1 MKTFNYIVW
10 QKGRCIIAASFL
22 LIKDEASFNR
32 IIRPDEIKVFLSV
45 VSIAKN
51 NAKNAKNN
59 LLMQRQSYQNL
70 DKDDIIIGNI
80 VT

>member
-10 QKGRCIIAASFL
+10 QKGRCIIATSFL
-22 LIKDEASFNR
+22 LIKNEASFNR
-32 IIRPDEIKVFLSV
+32 IIRPDEIKVFLPV
-45 VSIAKN
+45 VSI
-51 NAKNAKNN
+51 AKNN

>member
-10 QKGRCIIAASFL
+10 QKGRYIIAASFL
-22 LIKDEASFNR
+22 LIKNEVSFNR
-32 IIRPDEIKVFLSV
+32 IIRPDEIKVFLTV
-45 VSIAKN
+45 VSI
-51 NAKNAKNN
+51 AKNN

>member
-10 QKGRCIIAASFL
+10 QKGRYIIAASFL
-22 LIKDEASFNR
+22 LIKNEVSFSR
-32 IIRPDEIKVFLSV
+32 IIRPDEIKVFLTV
-45 VSIAKN
+45 VSI
-51 NAKNAKNN
+51 AKNN

>member
-1 MKTFNYIVW
+1 MKIFNYIVW
-10 QKGRCIIAASFL
+10 QKGRYIIAASFL
-22 LIKDEASFNR
+22 LIKNEVSFNR
-32 IIRPDEIKVFLSV
+32 IIRPDEIKVFLTV
-45 VSIAKN
+45 VSI
-51 NAKNAKNN
+51 AKNN

>member
-22 LIKDEASFNR
+22 LIKNESSFNR
-32 IIRPDEIKVFLSV
+32 IIRPDEIKVFLPV
-45 VSIAKN
+45 VSIAK
-51 NAKNAKNN
+51 KN

>member
-1 MKTFNYIVW
+1 MKTFNYYIVW

-22 LIKDEASFNR
+22 LIKNEASFNR
-32 IIRPDEIKVFLSV
+32 IIRPDEIKVFLTV
-45 VSIAKN
+45 VSI
-51 NAKNAKNN
+51 AKNN

>member
-22 LIKDEASFNR
+22 LIKNEASFNR
-32 IIRPDEIKVFLSV
+32 MIRPDEINVFLPV
-45 VSIAKN
+45 VSI
-51 NAKNAKNN
+51 AKNN

-70 DKDDIIIGNI
+70 DKYDIIIGTI

>member
-22 LIKDEASFNR
+22 LIKNKASFNR
-32 IIRPDEIKVFLSV
+32 IIRPDEIKVFLPV

-51 NAKNAKNN
+51 N
-59 LLMQRQSYQNL
+59 LLMQQQSYQNL

>member
-10 QKGRCIIAASFL
+10 QKGRYIIAASFL
-22 LIKDEASFNR
+22 LIKNEVSFNR
-32 IIRPDEIKVFLSV
+32 IIRPDGIKVFLTV
-45 VSIAKN
+45 VSI
-51 NAKNAKNN
+51 AKNN

>member
-22 LIKDEASFNR
+22 LIKNESSFNR
-32 IIRPDEIKVFLSV
+32 IIRPDEIKVFLPV
-45 VSIAKN
+45 VSI
-51 NAKNAKNN
+51 AKNN

>member
-10 QKGRCIIAASFL
+10 QKGRYIIAASFL
-22 LIKDEASFNR
+22 LIKNEVSFNR
-32 IIRPDEIKVFLSV
+32 IIRPDEIKVFLTV

-51 NAKNAKNN
+51 N
-59 LLMQRQSYQNL
+59 LLTQRQSYQNL

>member
-10 QKGRCIIAASFL
+10 QKGRYIIAASFL
-22 LIKDEASFNR
+22 LIKNEVSFNR
-32 IIRPDEIKVFLSV
+32 IIRPDEIKVSLTV
-45 VSIAKN
+45 VSI
-51 NAKNAKNN
+51 AKNN

>member
-10 QKGRCIIAASFL
+10 QKGRRIIAASFL
-22 LIKDEASFNR
+22 LVKNEASFNR
-32 IIRPDEIKVFLSV
+32 IIRPDETQVFLPV
-45 VSIAKN
+45 VSI
-51 NAKNAKNN
+51 AKNN

>member
-1 MKTFNYIVW
+1 MKIFNYIVW

-22 LIKDEASFNR
+22 LIKNEVSFNR
-32 IIRPDEIKVFLSV
+32 IIRPDEIKVFLTV
-45 VSIAKN
+45 VSI
-51 NAKNAKNN
+51 AKNN

>member
-10 QKGRCIIAASFL
+10 QKGRYIIAASFL
-22 LIKDEASFNR
+22 LIKNEVSFNR
-32 IIRPDEIKVFLSV
+32 IIRPDEIKVFLKV
-45 VSIAKN
+45 VSI
-51 NAKNAKNN
+51 AKNN

>member
-1 MKTFNYIVW
+1 MRRNI
-10 QKGRCIIAASFL
+10 RSCSL
-22 LIKDEASFNR
+22 LIKNEASFNR
-32 IIRPDEIKVFLSV
+32 MIRPDEINVFLPV
-45 VSIAKN
+45 VSI
-51 NAKNAKNN
+51 AKNN

>member
-10 QKGRCIIAASFL
+10 QKGRYIIAASFL
-22 LIKDEASFNR
+22 LIKNEVSFNR
-32 IIRPDEIKVFLSV
+32 IIRPDEIKVFLTV
-45 VSIAKN
+45 VSI
-51 NAKNAKNN
+51 AKNN

-70 DKDDIIIGNI
+70 DKYDIIIGNI

>member
-10 QKGRCIIAASFL
+10 QKGRYIAASFL
-22 LIKDEASFNR
+22 LIKNEVSFNR
-32 IIRPDEIKVFLSV
+32 IIRPDEIKVFLTV
-45 VSIAKN
+45 VSI
-51 NAKNAKNN
+51 AKNN

>member
-10 QKGRCIIAASFL
+10 QKGRYIIAASFL
-22 LIKDEASFNR
+22 LIKNEASFNR
-32 IIRPDEIKVFLSV
+32 MIRPDEINVFLPV
-45 VSIAKN
+45 VSI
-51 NAKNAKNN
+51 AKNN

>member
-1 MKTFNYIVW
+1 MRRNI
-10 QKGRCIIAASFL
+10 RSCSL
-22 LIKDEASFNR
+22 LIKNEASFNR
-32 IIRPDEIKVFLSV
+32 MIRPDEIKVFLPV
-45 VSIAKN
+45 VSI
-51 NAKNAKNN
+51 AKNN

>member
-1 MKTFNYIVW
+1 MKTFNYYIVW
-10 QKGRCIIAASFL
+10 AKGRCIIAASFL
-22 LIKDEASFNR
+22 LIKNEASFNR
-32 IIRPDEIKVFLSV
+32 IIRPDEIKVFLTV
-45 VSIAKN
+45 VSI
-51 NAKNAKNN
+51 AKNN

>member
-10 QKGRCIIAASFL
+10 QKGRYIIAASFL
-22 LIKDEASFNR
+22 LIKNEVSFNR
-32 IIRPDEIKVFLSV
+32 IIRPDEIKMFLTV
-45 VSIAKN
+45 VSI
-51 NAKNAKNN
+51 AKNN

>member
-22 LIKDEASFNR
+22 LIKNEVSFNR
-32 IIRPDEIKVFLSV
+32 IIRPDEIKVFLTV
-45 VSIAKN
+45 VSI
-51 NAKNAKNN
+51 AKNN